1 MLYVSI
7 LYYFLLLS
15 SIPLCQYIIIF
26 LFIGWWTLVLSIVNR
41 TDLHTYVFVR
51 TYASIT
57 LGQNTKVVL
66 LDFMVSVCFIKK
78 KKNNGTNAFSNH
90 WNIVDCIMVAVNS
103 INHIWAFQRHHGVIL
118 LTFLWYAMML
128 ESFKCIVHSYII
140 FIQFLWCQ
148 FYFIF

>member
-78 KKNNGTNAFSNH
+78 KKTMGLMLFQIIGILL
-90 WNIVDCIMVAVNS
+90 IVSWLLLILSIIYELSRGIMVWFYLHFSGMQWCWRALNVLS
-103 INHIWAFQRHHGVIL
+103 IRI
-118 LTFLWYAMML
+118 
-128 ESFKCIVHSYII
+128 
-140 FIQFLWCQ
+140 
-148 FYFIF
+148 